1 MKQFLKWLAGALED
15 KSGHVSS
22 KRIGFFWCLWML
34 NRAVYQPDINEI
46 VVWAIVGL
54 SFGLTQSIVSLC
66 ELEGNKIRGITID
79 LSQCRWIDPLPLLS
93 VLLFLAQ

>member
-1 MKQFLKWLAGALED
+1 MLQHINMKQFIKWLAGAFED
-15 KSGHVSS
+15 KAGHVSS

-54 SFGLTQSIVSLC
+54 SFGLIGL
-66 ELEGNKIRGITID
+66 TIPEWFSN
-79 LSQCRWIDPLPLLS
+79 LKK
-93 VLLFLAQ
+93 